1 MGGRRGWGCSGQEG
15 PEGQRGSGAAEK
27 GAGCLGGGVG
37 WMTQGLDGGPWTT
50 GPLVPGLAGSGTT
63 LGAGVA
69 LAALCGFLGPCE
81 RLGGGLV
88 LWMGTTWPEAGLLV
102 EACLTAAGRWAW
114 GLGST
119 C

>member
-1 MGGRRGWGCSGQEG
+1 M
-15 PEGQRGSGAAEK
+15 
-27 GAGCLGGGVG
+27 GGGVG

-81 RLGGGLV
+81 RLGGG
-88 LWMGTTWPEAGLLV
+88 AGPLDGDHM
-102 EACLTAAGRWAW
+102 ARGWIAR
-114 GLGST
+114 
-119 C
+119 